1 MKELADDEIQSYPAY
16 GAMVAQIDPST
27 LDDTARTRMERWTKM
42 RAVLKEMEE
51 KEKAGTR

>member
-1 MKELADDEIQSYPAY
+1 M
-16 GAMVAQIDPST
+16 GAQIDPST